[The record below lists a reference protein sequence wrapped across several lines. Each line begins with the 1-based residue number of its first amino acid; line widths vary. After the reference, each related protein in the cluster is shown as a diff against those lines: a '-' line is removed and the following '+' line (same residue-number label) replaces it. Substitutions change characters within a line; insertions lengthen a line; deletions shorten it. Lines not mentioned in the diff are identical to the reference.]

1 MMEINKIVQSYLSKK
16 SRAATLA
23 AFRIL
28 FGLLML
34 ISMIRFLAKGW
45 VYKFYIEPKFHF
57 KYYGFSWVETWGE
70 YTYVLFGIVIMACIA
85 IILGFKYRLAM
96 IVFFLSFTYIELID
110 KTTYLNH
117 YYFISLL
124 SFLLCFLPLNAA
136 FSLDA
141 YKKKK
146 EYYYVPAW
154 TVDAIKFLLG
164 VVYFYAGLAKLNS
177 DWLLRAQPLK
187 IWLSSKTDLPLVG
200 SFMNDTWFHYA
211 MSWSGAL
218 YDLTIPF
225 LLLMRKTRPFAFVL
239 VVVFHVFTRILF
251 PIGMFPFIMIVA
263 TLIFFDANLHEK
275 FINKIKQLLAV
286 KTTINTVRE
295 VYLPKVYKKTFLI
308 VSLFLLL
315 QLIIPFR
322 YLLYPGE
329 LFWTEEG
336 YRFSWRVMLM
346 EKAGDTSFR
355 IVKYDTGNS
364 FKVENKHF
372 LNVFQIKQMSTQ
384 PDFIV
389 EYAHFLGE
397 HYKKELN
404 NENIGVFVEGYVALN
419 GRLGKPFIDPKIDL
433 LKVEDS
439 FKHKNWILPLNDE
452 IKGL

>member
-1 MMEINKIVQSYLSKK
+1 MMEINKIIQSYLSKK

-85 IILGFKYRLAM
+85 IIVGFKYRLAM

-146 EYYYVPAW
+146 KYYYVPAW

-164 VVYFYAGLAKLNS
+164 IVYFYAGLAKLNS

-200 SFMNDTWFHYA
+200 RFMNDTWFHYA

-239 VVVFHVFTRILF
+239 VVVFHVFTRVLF

-275 FINKIKQLLAV
+275 FIDKIKQLLAV

-336 YRFSWRVMLM
+336 YRFSWRVMLI

>member
-1 MMEINKIVQSYLSKK
+1 MMEINKIIQSYLSKK

-124 SFLLCFLPLNAA
+124 SFLLCFLPLNVA

-164 VVYFYAGLAKLNS
+164 IVYFYAGLAKLNS

-200 SFMNDTWFHYA
+200 RFMNDTWFHYA

-225 LLLMRKTRPFAFVL
+225 LLLTRKTRPFAFVL

-263 TLIFFDANLHEK
+263 TLIFFDAKLHEK

-336 YRFSWRVMLM
+336 YRFSWRVMLI

>member
-1 MMEINKIVQSYLSKK
+1 MEINKIVQSYLSKK